1 MAFVL
6 RLRERAVRTGVIIIN
21 SLPAERR
28 AENRAGLK
36 YIGRDF
42 VEAVI
47 TALEIMSTHLKPQ
60 NARLM
65 MAAIR
70 DTVADWAPYA
80 SPAERKTILDELE
93 RARAVNVDAGI
104 DDAVTAVAAKIRS
117 LKN

>member
-36 YIGRDF
+36 YIGRGF

-47 TALEIMSTHLKPQ
+47 TALEIMST
-60 NARLM
+60 
-65 MAAIR
+65 
-70 DTVADWAPYA
+70 
-80 SPAERKTILDELE
+80 
-93 RARAVNVDAGI
+93 
-104 DDAVTAVAAKIRS
+104 
-117 LKN
+117 

>member
-1 MAFVL
+1 
-6 RLRERAVRTGVIIIN
+6 
-21 SLPAERR
+21 
-28 AENRAGLK
+28 
-36 YIGRDF
+36 
-42 VEAVI
+42 
-47 TALEIMSTHLKPQ
+47 
-60 NARLM
+60 M